1 MKDKII
7 TIKPKGITQKQW
19 SILLLE
25 LNLIRKAWR
34 PFGVDMQMSAP
45 GLKRILDW
53 GTKRYGTES
62 TEQMDII
69 VLNDGMYQLL
79 PVSKQILDGI
89 VLTSEISCFDLCDI
103 LRLKLSGYV
112 DTLNLHIMNDGSGT
126 FVGCMCRQN

>member
-1 MKDKII
+1 MKDKVI

-25 LNLIRKAWR
+25 LNLIRKAWK
-34 PFGVDMQMSAP
+34 PFGVDMQMSEP

-89 VLTSEISCFDLCDI
+89 VLTSEISCLDLCDI

-112 DTLNLHIMNDGSGT
+112 DSINVHLMNDGSGS
-126 FVGCMCRQN
+126 FIGCMCK

>member
-25 LNLIRKAWR
+25 LNLIRKAWK

-53 GTKRYGTES
+53 GTKRYGT
-62 TEQMDII
+62 DH
-69 VLNDGMYQLL
+69 
-79 PVSKQILDGI
+79 
-89 VLTSEISCFDLCDI
+89 SE
-103 LRLKLSGYV
+103 
-112 DTLNLHIMNDGSGT
+112 
-126 FVGCMCRQN
+126 

>member
-1 MKDKII
+1 MKDKVI

-53 GTKRYGTES
+53 GTKKHGS
-62 TEQMDII
+62 TE
-69 VLNDGMYQLL
+69 
-79 PVSKQILDGI
+79 
-89 VLTSEISCFDLCDI
+89 
-103 LRLKLSGYV
+103 
-112 DTLNLHIMNDGSGT
+112 
-126 FVGCMCRQN
+126 

>member
-1 MKDKII
+1 MKEKII

-25 LNLIRKAWR
+25 LNLIKKAWR

-62 TEQMDII
+62 TEQLDII
-69 VLNDGMYQLL
+69 VLNDGMQQLL

-89 VLTSEISCFDLCDI
+89 VLTSEISCLDLCDI
-103 LRLKLSGYV
+103 LRLKLTGYV
-112 DTLNLHIMNDGSGT
+112 DSINLHLMNDGSGS
-126 FVGCMCRQN
+126 FVGCMCK